1 MIFDRGKPFFFA
13 GGKLFQGLPCVVSF
27 LSELTERV
35 DRTISDRY
43 ARSTWNRHKYL
54 KNMLMHFSLAIG
66 APLHV
71 QTVILALEWI
81 GSGTS
86 RRTLLGYARTV
97 RAMSRH
103 FQNDAM
109 DSYIGGLR
117 AQAAKEPLHQAGEIS
132 KADVLRL
139 LHAAPPELRWAI
151 WLVWM
156 TCSRWGDVQGLSRDR
171 LLSSPASLIVDFQGV
186 TKTSKTN
193 PHRMDHLVAIPWTVP
208 GAREFWTW
216 AVTRSTLFPRTST
229 DVVTRLMRKVLGRS
243 DVAAHS
249 FKRSTLGI
257 MLLAAHKGLIPM
269 RLVAQMGKHLGLDPL
284 LPDTTVGYIGNRV
297 LLAETNHSALATPL
311 LDPTHPFG
319 ASTTEVDH
327 LKD

>member
-1 MIFDRGKPFFFA
+1 MDVRAYNRDAWNKAVERSDPWTLPANEGVIAEARTGKWSVRLTPTRHVPPEWFPDLQGIKVLGLAA
-13 GGKLFQGLPCVVSF
+13 GGGQQGPIFAAAGADVTILDNSPKQLQQDRMVA
-27 LSELTERV
+27 EREG
-35 DRTISDRY
+35 
-43 ARSTWNRHKYL
+43 
-54 KNMLMHFSLAIG
+54 LAICLIEG
-66 APLHV
+66 DMKN
-71 QTVILALEWI
+71 LEMLP
-81 GSGTS
+81 SGYFD
-86 RRTLLGYARTV
+86 LV
-97 RAMSRH
+97 
-103 FQNDAM
+103 FN
-109 DSYIGGLR
+109 
-117 AQAAKEPLHQAGEIS
+117 PIS
-132 KADVLRL
+132 TCFVDDVLPVGRRPGIIKGSATVFPGELDRRL
-139 LHAAPPELRWAI
+139 PGRDE
-151 WLVWM
+151 
-156 TCSRWGDVQGLSRDR
+156 DVQNESAPHGSPRGDSMDR
-171 LLSSPASLIVDFQGV
+171 PG
-186 TKTSKTN
+186 
-193 PHRMDHLVAIPWTVP
+193 
-208 GAREFWTW
+208 GARFRTW

-284 LPDTTVGYIGNRV
+284 FPDTTVGYIGNRV